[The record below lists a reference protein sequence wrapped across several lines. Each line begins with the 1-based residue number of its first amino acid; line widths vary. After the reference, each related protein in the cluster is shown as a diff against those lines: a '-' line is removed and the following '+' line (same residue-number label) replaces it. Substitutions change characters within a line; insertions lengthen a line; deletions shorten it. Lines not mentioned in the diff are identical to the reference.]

1 MNARGEIRELIF
13 DWNRES
19 QDLFVPSQPIEFD
32 DETLRDGLQSPSVH
46 DPSIDEKLEILH
58 LIAELGIQSANIGLP
73 GAGPRAEADALRLA
87 QEIARQGLHIFPNC
101 AARTMIRDVE
111 PIVRISQ
118 GAGIPVEAATFIG
131 SSPIRLYTEDW
142 SIDKLLHHTE
152 EAVTFAVKNDLPVM
166 YVTEDTS
173 RAHPDV
179 LEKLYTTAIS
189 CGARRL
195 CIADTVGHATPTG
208 VRALVKFVRGVV
220 LKSGVPDVKIDWH
233 GHCDRG
239 MAVNNALAAIE
250 EGVTRV
256 HGTALSVGERC
267 GNLSMDLFLV
277 NLRLLGWIDN
287 DLTKLPVYVQKV
299 SDALG
304 VPIPANYPVFGED
317 AFRTA
322 TGVHAAAVIKA
333 MHKGDRELADWV
345 YSGVPAGLVG
355 REQTIDIGPM
365 SGASNVAFWL
375 EHRGEEVD
383 TALVQAILDVAK
395 QSKKTL
401 TDQQIQDVIARFRDR
416 S

>member
-19 QDLFVPSQPIEFD
+19 QELFVPSQPVEFD
-32 DETLRDGLQSPSVH
+32 DETLRDGLQSPSVN
-46 DPSIDEKLEILH
+46 DPSIEEKLEILH
-58 LIAELGIQSANIGLP
+58 LIGDIGIQSANIGLP

-87 QEIARQGLHIFPNC
+87 QEIAREGMGIFPNC

-179 LEKLYTTAIS
+179 LAKLYTTAIA

-195 CIADTVGHATPTG
+195 CIADTVGHATPIG

-220 LKSGVPDVKIDWH
+220 EKCGVPDVKIDWH

-239 MAVNNALAAIE
+239 MAINNALAAIE
-250 EGVTRV
+250 AGVSRV

-267 GNLSMDLFLV
+267 GNLPMDLFLV
-277 NLRLLGWIDN
+277 NLRLLGWIEN
-287 DLTKLPVYVQKV
+287 DLTKLPAYVQKV

-365 SGASNVAFWL
+365 SGASNVAYWL
-375 EHRGEEVD
+375 EHRGMEVD

-401 TDQQIQDVIARFRDR
+401 KDQQIQDVIARFRDR

>member
-1 MNARGEIRELIF
+1 MKTRGEIRELIF
-13 DWNRES
+13 DWNREN
-19 QDLFVPSQPIEFD
+19 QELFVPSEPIEFD

-46 DPSIDEKLEILH
+46 DPSIEEKLEILH
-58 LIAELGIQSANIGLP
+58 LIGDLGIHSANIGLP
-73 GAGPRAEADALRLA
+73 GAGARAEADALRLA
-87 QEIARQGLHIFPNC
+87 QEIAREGMDIFPNC
-101 AARTMIRDVE
+101 AARTMVRDVE

-118 GAGIPVEAATFIG
+118 GAGIAVEAATFIG

-142 SIDKLLHHTE
+142 SVDKLLGYTE

-189 CGARRL
+189 CGARRI

-208 VRALVKFVRGVV
+208 VRALVKFVQDVIA
-220 LKSGVPDVKIDWH
+220 KIGVPGVKIDWH

-239 MAVNNALAAIE
+239 MAISNALAAIE
-250 EGVTRV
+250 AGVTRV
-256 HGTALSVGERC
+256 HGTALSVGERT
-267 GNLSMDLFLV
+267 GNLPLDLLLV

-287 DLTKLPVYVQKV
+287 DISKLPLYVQRV
-299 SDALG
+299 SETLR
-304 VPIPANYPVFGED
+304 VPIPRNYPVFGED

-345 YSGVPAGLVG
+345 YSGVPAGMVG
-355 REQTIDIGPM
+355 REQAIDIGPM
-365 SGASNVAFWL
+365 SGASNVVFWL
-375 EHRGEEVD
+375 ELRGEEVE
-383 TALVQAILDVAK
+383 TALVHAILDVAK
-395 QSKKTL
+395 QSKDTL
-401 TDQQIQDVIARFRDR
+401 TDQQIHDVIARFRDR